1 MGAQRHGGSSVPG
14 MIPRK
19 ATPIGQYQR
28 KSVSWASWTVTVL
41 CLTEALTE
49 EFAIQSIASSP
60 RLRLLKRLLVT
71 KKQLLVST
79 DDSFAL
85 QPTLA
90 LSCDVRISSSPPPG
104 LVLLDMYEKNPNP
117 FRINS
122 LLAIHFSFCPTVR
135 MRISWD
141 YHTHPITPVTQT
153 AEDGNTI
160 DCPNSQGLCF
170 KWLSQ
175 GWIDS
180 SSIYSRHTL

>member
-1 MGAQRHGGSSVPG
+1 MGAHRHGGSSVPA
-14 MIPRK
+14 MITWK
-19 ATPIGQYQR
+19 ATPTGQYQR
-28 KSVSWASWTVTVL
+28 KPASWASWTVTVL

-49 EFAIQSIASSP
+49 EFSIQRTASSP

-71 KKQLLVST
+71 KKQCLVTT

-90 LSCDVRISSSPPPG
+90 LSCDVHISSSPPPG

-135 MRISWD
+135 EGGKSALAKSEKENILGLPHPPH
-141 YHTHPITPVTQT
+141 YPCHTNSREWQYNQFTRPVLQVAFPGMWT
-153 AEDGNTI
+153 G
-160 DCPNSQGLCF
+160 
-170 KWLSQ
+170 
-175 GWIDS
+175 
-180 SSIYSRHTL
+180 